1 MNRTR
6 RMVLRRTMGAAR
18 GAARG
23 AGRRVAA
30 AAPVLLGAAW
40 ARLNTGRMAAT
51 G

>member
-6 RMVLRRTMGAAR
+6 RMVLRRTM
-18 GAARG
+18 G

-40 ARLNTGRMAAT
+40 ARLNTGRMAAM

>member
-6 RMVLRRTMGAAR
+6 RMVLRRTMGAGRA
-18 GAARG
+18 